1 MKKNGARKHYAVVR
15 LSLQSRRT
23 RPKYTFPPCTTSL
36 SRLLQH
42 VNTPRNN
49 SCLAPPTEC
58 HDKTPPYHNNA
69 LPKVAAVETKHLSC
83 RVPGR
88 RIQTRWMA
96 TVVSSTSFYVVA
108 NQKRTGNALLRAGT
122 QTIIQASIAPSNST
136 CTIPIISRR
145 PSVVML
151 SKACTANSEGNV
163 FRKNQEEAVQGTF
176 RTA

>member
-1 MKKNGARKHYAVVR
+1 MLWSVCHYNQDEHGQSILFPRAQQVSHVCCNTSTR
-15 LSLQSRRT
+15 REITLVSLHRQNAMT
-23 RPKYTFPPCTTSL
+23 KP
-36 SRLLQH
+36 H
-42 VNTPRNN
+42 
-49 SCLAPPTEC
+49 
-58 HDKTPPYHNNA
+58 HNNA

-83 RVPGR
+83 SVPGR
-88 RIQTRWMA
+88 HIQTRWMA

-176 RTA
+176 RTT